1 MASDVRTGSRSGPVA
16 RSLAVAVLAGM
27 ALTGTALPASAQAA
41 VTSTDVSVRAGATS
55 TDVSVRA
62 AATSTDV
69 SVQLTNAVDAQPGKR
84 VSYQVL
90 VHNKGPHTAKRV
102 RIDFTTTASMKS
114 IKYTIYNGHCH
125 RAPRET
131 TCVFYASLKSGA
143 SKAVTISGVISK
155 KLKKGTPVT
164 NRVRV
169 TSGTHLTN
177 VADDVAT
184 DNYRIGIPRVAAALP
199 APTPSERT
207 GSKLLKINDAT
218 ARVFGYGQ
226 SAVKLTFLVLGAAAL
241 WFALGLTLRHRKRR
255 REDWE
260 EIPEDEAAGAG
271 SPDAEAPG
279 EGPPDA
285 VTTDA
290 VATDGGP
297 ADGTAGAPEPAGSL
311 RKPAP

>member
-27 ALTGTALPASAQAA
+27 ALTGTALPASAQ
-41 VTSTDVSVRAGATS
+41 
-55 TDVSVRA
+55 A

-199 APTPSERT
+199 APTPSERP

-226 SAVKLTFLVLGAAAL
+226 SAVKLTFLVLAAAAL

-311 RKPAP
+311 